1 MSELYILVYFCILDV
16 CVDERWKFICKEC
29 NFVDDGYFDNNY
41 FSLFLYL
48 VKLGVCLRI
57 FILFCFKVCRICDK

>member
-1 MSELYILVYFCILDV
+1 MFVLMKDESLYVKNVILWMMVIL
-16 CVDERWKFICKEC
+16 
-29 NFVDDGYFDNNY
+29 NYNY

-57 FILFCFKVCRICDK
+57 FILFCFKVCRICG

>member
-1 MSELYILVYFCILDV
+1 MFVLMKDESLYVKNVILWMMVIL
-16 CVDERWKFICKEC
+16 
-29 NFVDDGYFDNNY
+29 NYNY

-57 FILFCFKVCRICDK
+57 FILFCFKVCRICGK